1 MHPLKSP
8 TDMTS
13 GRCLHMLGKECST
26 VDLSSFCEFV
36 EIWEEPCSSNALY
49 VPWNCPNC
57 NKYLEFERNY
67 KVGLFKEKKK
77 VSLEDKF
84 LFIFLLVGFPSTW
97 AQNIMHMIR
106 SRRNKSMNI
115 CILSGP
121 QWQKGDE
128 GVLLGTPRWWERWK
142 EHWEN
147 KLQMMRKMKK
157 QNWVPKPRKYL

>member
-1 MHPLKSP
+1 
-8 TDMTS
+8 MTS